1 LALHDSFVT
10 FPPNS
15 QPRRIDEIFLEVQQ
29 LSTQEKA
36 ELVNRILSRDSG
48 LCVMLGN
55 NQLLVSG
62 SGLVNMMDDEY
73 LPDMIDAIAAKL
85 RDSLR
90 SC

>member
-1 LALHDSFVT
+1 MRD
-10 FPPNS
+10 S

-36 ELVNRILSRDSG
+36 ELVNRLLSRDSG
-48 LCVMLGN
+48 LSVMMGN

-62 SGLVNMMDDEY
+62 SGFVNMMGDEY
-73 LPDMIDAIAAKL
+73 LPDMLDAIAAKL
-85 RDSLR
+85 RDSLG